1 MAQLNHF
8 SLLCQSLTLPNRNVI
23 APQMMGEVNTS
34 NTSEEVSP
42 LTRGSSSS
50 CTTQDNLD
58 ELEET
63 FLPQEV
69 QEEVQ
74 VLDKMIDSE

>member
-8 SLLCQSLTLPNRNVI
+8 SLPCQLLTLPNQNVI

-42 LTRGSSSS
+42 LTRGSLSSR
-50 CTTQDNLD
+50 TTQDDLD
-58 ELEET
+58 ELEEI

-69 QEEVQ
+69 QEEVR